1 MSFFAAMLYL
11 VAAADA
17 VHGDWD
23 KVAPPSASTRA
34 RSHESRCGSLHSC
47 LTLVQEAKEPE
58 CSSKSKGKGEG
69 EGKGKGSHAIRIPY
83 RTPPRERIP
92 TPETETE
99 TAAADEKCGDPDTDA
114 DKSDRKATTRT
125 VWTDAEELFG
135 ALELN

>member
-34 RSHESRCGSLHSC
+34 HSHESRCGSLHSC
-47 LTLVQEAKEPE
+47 LTLVHAHGSTEPE
-58 CSSKSKGKGEG
+58 RKSKSKSKSKRESQSQST
-69 EGKGKGSHAIRIPY
+69 GSRAIRIPY

-92 TPETETE
+92 TVTADTE
-99 TAAADEKCGDPDTDA
+99 TADTDA
-114 DKSDRKATTRT
+114 AKEKCNDTDKATPT
-125 VWTDAEELFG
+125 VWTDVEELFG
-135 ALELN
+135 ALEL